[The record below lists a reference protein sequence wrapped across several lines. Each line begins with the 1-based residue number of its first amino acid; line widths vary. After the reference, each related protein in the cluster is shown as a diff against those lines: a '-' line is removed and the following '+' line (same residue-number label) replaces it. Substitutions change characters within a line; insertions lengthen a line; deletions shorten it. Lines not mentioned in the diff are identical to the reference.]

1 MNNNP
6 APTAN
11 DTPSSGRTARVT
23 VLGLLK
29 QNQQAQAA
37 RDAQQ
42 QADDA
47 SQLAASLARLNIRR

>member
-1 MNNNP
+1 MNGDP

-11 DTPSSGRTARVT
+11 TPSSGRTARVT
-23 VLGLLK
+23 VLDLLR
-29 QNQQAQAA
+29 QNQQARAA